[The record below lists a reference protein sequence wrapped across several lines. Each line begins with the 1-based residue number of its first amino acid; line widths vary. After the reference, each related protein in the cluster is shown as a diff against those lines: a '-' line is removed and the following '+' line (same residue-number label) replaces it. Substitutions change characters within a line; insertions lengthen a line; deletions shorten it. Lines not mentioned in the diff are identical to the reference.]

1 MVLSHILQVQLE
13 VYKPDPSSELVL
25 RLKNI
30 QISEELFFALLKYH
44 LVEIDDVL
52 PEIKKGL
59 EDKLE
64 AMVRRD
70 LYTKYKTAPTE
81 EEREKA
87 RQEYLDKVGMHRDFR
102 W

>member
-1 MVLSHILQVQLE
+1 M
-13 VYKPDPSSELVL
+13 
-25 RLKNI
+25 KNI
-30 QISEELFFALLKYH
+30 QISEQLFFALLKYH
-44 LVEIDDVL
+44 LLETDEVL

-59 EDKLE
+59 EEKLE
-64 AMVRRD
+64 AMVRRE

-87 RQEYLDKVGMHRDFR
+87 RQEYLEKVGMHRDFR

>member
-1 MVLSHILQVQLE
+1 M
-13 VYKPDPSSELVL
+13 
-25 RLKNI
+25 KNI

-52 PEIKKGL
+52 PEIKMEL

-64 AMVRRD
+64 AMIRRD
-70 LYTKYKTAPTE
+70 SYTKYKTAPTE

>member
-1 MVLSHILQVQLE
+1 M
-13 VYKPDPSSELVL
+13 
-25 RLKNI
+25 KNI

-44 LVEIDDVL
+44 FVEIDDAL

-70 LYTKYKTAPTE
+70 LYTKYKPAPTE

>member
-1 MVLSHILQVQLE
+1 MG
-13 VYKPDPSSELVL
+13 
-25 RLKNI
+25 LKNV
-30 QISEELFFALLKYH
+30 QISEELFVALLKYH
-44 LVEIDDVL
+44 LVEIDDVM
-52 PEIKKGL
+52 PEIKEGL

-70 LYTKYKTAPTE
+70 LYTKYKTAPTV

-87 RQEYLDKVGMHRDFR
+87 RQECLEKVGMHRDFR

>member
-1 MVLSHILQVQLE
+1 M
-13 VYKPDPSSELVL
+13 
-25 RLKNI
+25 KNI

-52 PEIKKGL
+52 PEIKMEL

-64 AMVRRD
+64 AMIRRD
-70 LYTKYKTAPTE
+70 SYTKYKTALTE

>member
-1 MVLSHILQVQLE
+1 M
-13 VYKPDPSSELVL
+13 
-25 RLKNI
+25 KNI

-52 PEIKKGL
+52 PEIKMEL

-64 AMVRRD
+64 AMIRRD
-70 LYTKYKTAPTE
+70 SYTKYTTAPTE